1 MEQRS
6 QSSRILEQALK
17 MDLEEKKEAIEL
29 IGTAIEDMTKSS
41 RELKREIEGK
51 EILEIAENDEEDHS
65 SHKNSTIF
73 SHFEKKSNTDDDE
86 EKESHKD
93 KVFDVIKNLKDDS
106 SKIKKVVKIA
116 EAINKKVSK
125 KDAEPKKPKKVSG
138 DNKLKKSKAEGFIDA
153 IKVDDLK
160 KMKDLKN
167 DAKID
172 NA

>member
-1 MEQRS
+1 
-6 QSSRILEQALK
+6 
-17 MDLEEKKEAIEL
+17 MD
-29 IGTAIEDMTKSS
+29 
-41 RELKREIEGK
+41 
-51 EILEIAENDEEDHS
+51 S

-138 DNKLKKSKAEGFIDA
+138 DDDKSKGSKAEGFIDA
-153 IKVDDLK
+153 IKVE
-160 KMKDLKN
+160 DLKN

-172 NA
+172 NEIKKIKKNLRH

>member
-51 EILEIAENDEEDHS
+51 EILEIAE
-65 SHKNSTIF
+65 K
-73 SHFEKKSNTDDDE
+73 DDDE